1 MAKQDP
7 KTGTKT
13 GPARTMR
20 SPKSG
25 AVVPTGA
32 HPGNTGGKPGRSGR
46 RPFAITLAAQTIVD
60 QFRLL
65 EVAKDIAV
73 GDIWEE
79 WTNKEGG
86 RISSPTKNSDRL
98 AAIKF
103 LVERGYGSAPQHVTL
118 ANDAER
124 PVTSPLDDLTRQ
136 LARLAPRG

>member
-46 RPFAITLAAQTIVD
+46 RPFAITLAAQEITD
-60 QFRLL
+60 KHDLL
-65 EVAKDIAV
+65 GVARDIALSAEK
-73 GDIWEE
+73 D
-79 WTNKEGG
+79 
-86 RISSPTKNSDRL
+86 SDRL
-98 AAIKF
+98 AAIR
-103 LVERGYGSAPQHVTL
+103 LIVEYGYGRAPQHVTL